1 MHLHKLSVRLS
12 SAVFLLLAAAVPAAA
27 ADPAAAPAGEEG
39 TAEAPAKAAEPA
51 EQPRKICR
59 TIESSSNRLGAKRIC
74 MTKDEWSH
82 VKFD

>member
-1 MHLHKLSVRLS
+1 MHLHKFSVRLS
-12 SAVFLLLAAAVPAAA
+12 SAAFLFHAAAVPAAA
-27 ADPAAAPAGEEG
+27 ANPAAAPASEEG
-39 TAEAPAKAAEPA
+39 TADSPAKAAKPA

-74 MTKDEWSH
+74 MTKDEWNH